1 MNLLDLII
9 LIPVVWL
16 CVRGFSKGL
25 IIELASLIGLVLGIL
40 AAHYYASSVEDFI
53 KDYFTFN
60 EHTLRV
66 IAYILIVLAV
76 VLVVYL
82 IGKAIE
88 GMINLVAMG
97 WLNKLLG
104 AIIGLAKGIVL
115 VGIIFFVIEKADP
128 NNRVIK
134 PQVKEKSMFYQP
146 VMQVVH
152 LIVPKG

>member
-16 CVRGFSKGL
+16 CIRGFSKGL

-40 AAHYYASSVEDFI
+40 AAHYYSGYVENFI
-53 KDYFTFN
+53 KDYFTIN
-60 EHTLRV
+60 QHTLRV
-66 IAYILIVLAV
+66 ISYILIVLAV
-76 VLVVYL
+76 LLVVYL
-82 IGKAIE
+82 IGKALE
-88 GMINLVAMG
+88 GVINLVAMG

-104 AIIGLAKGIVL
+104 AIIGLAKGVVL

-152 LIVPKG
+152 LIVP